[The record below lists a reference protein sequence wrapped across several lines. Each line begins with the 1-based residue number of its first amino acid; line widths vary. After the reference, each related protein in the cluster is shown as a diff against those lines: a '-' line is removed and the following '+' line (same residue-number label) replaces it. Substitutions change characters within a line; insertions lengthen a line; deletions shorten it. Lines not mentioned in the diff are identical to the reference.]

1 MDERRTMIMAE
12 KKSVS
17 VKVVNMAGAEVGSIS
32 LSGHVFGCEEHK
44 QAMFNA
50 VQVEQANS
58 RQATAKT
65 KVRHEVSGGGKKP
78 WRQKG
83 TGRARA
89 GSSRSPIWVG
99 GGTVFAPVG
108 TQNFTL
114 SQNKKEHQLALR
126 SALSLKTPKDL
137 VVVDEIKFTTMKT
150 KEFVKML
157 EALKVDTKVLVVVSE
172 LDEELA
178 RTVRNVCYARVVTSD
193 NVSVYDLLN
202 ADKLVMSKAAVKDVE
217 EALK

>member
-1 MDERRTMIMAE
+1 MAE

-17 VKVVNMAGAEVGSIS
+17 VKVVNMAGEEVSKIS
-32 LSGHVFGCEEHK
+32 LAGSVFAIEPHK

-50 VQVEQANS
+50 VLVEQANA

-99 GGTVFAPVG
+99 GGTVFGPVG
-108 TQNFTL
+108 TQNYTL

-137 VVVDEIKFTTMKT
+137 VVVDEIKFDAKKT

-157 EALKVDTKVLVVVSE
+157 SALKVDSKVLVVVSE
-172 LDEELA
+172 IDENLFA
-178 RTVRNVCYARVVTSD
+178 CARNVDYARLVTSD

-202 ADKLVMSKAAVKDVE
+202 VDKLVMSKDAVKAVE

>member
-1 MDERRTMIMAE
+1 MAE
-12 KKSVS
+12 KKTVS
-17 VKVVNMAGAEVGSIS
+17 VKVLNMAGEQVKDLKLAGS
-32 LSGHVFGCEEHK
+32 VFAVEPHK

-99 GGTVFAPVG
+99 GGTVFGPTGV
-108 TQNFTL
+108 QNHKIA
-114 SQNKKEHQLALR
+114 QNRKEHKLALK
-126 SALSLKTPKDL
+126 SAYS
-137 VVVDEIKFTTMKT
+137 VVVREGNLIVLDKFELKEVKT
-150 KEFVKML
+150 KAVATML
-157 EALKVDTKVLVVVSE
+157 KALKAEGKVLLVLKDFDENVVLSAQNLANVVVT
-172 LDEELA
+172 A
-178 RTVRNVCYARVVTSD
+178 VN
-193 NVSVYDLLN
+193 NVSVYDLMYF
-202 ADKLVMSKAAVKDVE
+202 DKVLMDEDTVKLVE
-217 EALK
+217 EALI

>member
-1 MDERRTMIMAE
+1 MAE

-17 VKVVNMAGAEVGSIS
+17 VKVLNMAGEEVGKIS
-32 LSGHVFGCEEHK
+32 LAGSVFAVEPHK

-50 VQVEQANS
+50 VQVEQANA

-99 GGTVFAPVG
+99 GGTVFGPVG
-108 TQNFTL
+108 TQNYTL
-114 SQNKKEHQLALR
+114 SQNKKEHQLALK

-137 VVVDEIKFTTMKT
+137 VVVDEIKFDSKKT
-150 KEFVKML
+150 KDFVKML
-157 EALKVDTKVLVVVSE
+157 DALKVSTKVLVVVGE
-172 LDEELA
+172 IDENLFA
-178 RTVRNVCYARVVTSD
+178 SGRNVDYAKIVTPD

-202 ADKLVMSKAAVKDVE
+202 VDKLVMSKDAAKAVE

>member
-1 MDERRTMIMAE
+1 MAE

-17 VKVVNMAGAEVGSIS
+17 VKVLNMAGEQVKDLKLAGS
-32 LSGHVFGCEEHK
+32 VFAVEPHK

-99 GGTVFAPVG
+99 GGTVFGPVG
-108 TQNFTL
+108 NQNFTI
-114 SQNKKEHQLALR
+114 SQNKKEHQLAVR

-137 VVVDEIKFTTMKT
+137 VVIDEIKFADKKT

-157 EALKVDTKVLVVVSE
+157 KAIKCEVKTLVVVNE
-172 LDEELA
+172 IDENLFA
-178 RTVRNVCYARVVTSD
+178 SVRNVAYAKVVTTD

-202 ADKLVMSKAAVKDVE
+202 ADKLVMSEAAVKEVE

>member
-1 MDERRTMIMAE
+1 MKGETNMAE
-12 KKSVS
+12 KKINLNVYDMQGNKLETKLSVLAS
-17 VKVVNMAGAEVGSIS
+17 
-32 LSGHVFGCEEHK
+32 VFGVEEHK
-44 QAMFNA
+44 VAMFNA
-50 VQVEQANS
+50 VQVEQANA

-99 GGTVFAPVG
+99 GGTVFGPVG
-108 TQNFTL
+108 TQNYTL
-114 SQNKKEHQLALR
+114 SQNKKEHQLALK
-126 SALSLKTPKDL
+126 SALSLKADKDL
-137 VVVDEIKFTTMKT
+137 VVVDEIKFEGKKT
-150 KEFVKML
+150 KDFVNML
-157 EALKVDTKVLVVVSE
+157 KALKVDTKVLVVVE
-172 LDEELA
+172 AIDENTFA
-178 RTVRNVCYARVVTSD
+178 SVRNVNYAKVVTPD

-202 ADKLVMSKAAVKDVE
+202 VDKLVMSKAAVKAVE

>member
-1 MDERRTMIMAE
+1 MAD
-12 KKSVS
+12 KKVS
-17 VKVVNMAGAEVGSIS
+17 VKVVNMAGEEVNKLS
-32 LSGHVFGCEEHK
+32 LSASVFGIEPHK

-99 GGTVFAPVG
+99 GGTVFGPVG
-108 TQNFTL
+108 NQNFTL
-114 SQNKKEHQLALR
+114 SQNRKEHQLALR

-137 VVVDEIKFTTMKT
+137 VVIDEIKFESKKT

-157 EALKVDTKVLVVVSE
+157 AAVKCDVKTLVVVKSI
-172 LDEELA
+172 DENLFA
-178 RTVRNVCYARVVTSD
+178 SVRNVDYAKVVTTD

-202 ADKLVMSKAAVKDVE
+202 AEKLVMSEAAVKEVE

>member
-1 MDERRTMIMAE
+1 MAE

-17 VKVVNMAGAEVGSIS
+17 VKVLNMAGEEVSKMNLNAEV
-32 LSGHVFGCEEHK
+32 FGIEPHQ
-44 QAMFNA
+44 QAMFDA
-50 VQVEQANS
+50 VQVEQANQ

-99 GGTVFAPVG
+99 GGTVFGPVG
-108 TQNFTL
+108 NQNFTI
-114 SQNKKEHQLALR
+114 SQNKKEHKLALK
-126 SALSLKTPKDL
+126 SALSLKTKDGL
-137 VVVDEIKFTTMKT
+137 VVVDEIKFDEKKT
-150 KEFVKML
+150 KNFVAFL
-157 EALKVDTKVLVVVSE
+157 DAIKVGSKALVVV
-172 LDEELA
+172 DAITEEIFA
-178 RTVRNVCYARVVTSD
+178 SARNVGYAKVVTSD
-193 NVSVYDLLN
+193 NISVVDLLN
-202 ADKLVMSKAAVKDVE
+202 VDNLVMSKASIKEVE

>member
-1 MDERRTMIMAE
+1 MAD
-12 KKSVS
+12 KKVN
-17 VKVVNMAGAEVGSIS
+17 VKVLNMAGEEVSKLS
-32 LSGHVFGCEEHK
+32 LDASVFAIEPHK

-50 VQVEQANS
+50 VQVEQANQ

-89 GSSRSPIWVG
+89 GSSRSPVWVG
-99 GGTVFAPVG
+99 GGTVFGPVG
-108 TQNFTL
+108 NQNFTL
-114 SQNKKEHQLALR
+114 SQNKKEHQLAVR
-126 SALSLKTPKDL
+126 SALSLKTPNDL
-137 VVVDEIKFTTMKT
+137 VVIDEIKFEAKKT
-150 KEFVKML
+150 KAFVKML
-157 EALKVDTKVLVVVSE
+157 EAIKCDVKTLVVVPE
-172 LDEELA
+172 IDENLFA
-178 RTVRNVCYARVVTSD
+178 SVRNVSYAKVVTTD

-202 ADKLVMSKAAVKDVE
+202 AEKLVMSEAAIKTVE

>member
-1 MDERRTMIMAE
+1 MAE

-17 VKVVNMAGAEVGSIS
+17 VKVLNMSGEEVKKINLAAS
-32 LSGHVFGCEEHK
+32 VFAVEPHK

-89 GSSRSPIWVG
+89 GSSRSPVWVG
-99 GGTVFAPVG
+99 GGTVFGPVG
-108 TQNFTL
+108 NQNFTI

-126 SALSLKTPKDL
+126 SALSLKTPADL
-137 VVVDEIKFTTMKT
+137 VVVDEIKFAEKKT
-150 KEFVKML
+150 KNFVNML
-157 EALKVDTKVLVVVSE
+157 KALKSEVKTLVVVTE
-172 LDEELA
+172 IDENLFA
-178 RTVRNVCYARVVTSD
+178 SVRNVAYAKVVTTD

-202 ADKLVMSKAAVKDVE
+202 AEKLVASESAIKKIE

>member
-1 MDERRTMIMAE
+1 MSE
-12 KKSVS
+12 KKTVS
-17 VKVVNMAGAEVGSIS
+17 VKVLNMAGEEVGKLS
-32 LSGHVFGCEEHK
+32 LNGAVFAVEPHK

-50 VQVEQANS
+50 VQVEQANQ

-99 GGTVFAPVG
+99 GGTVFGPVG
-108 TQNFTL
+108 NQNFTL
-114 SQNKKEHQLALR
+114 SQNRKEHQLALR

-137 VVVDEIKFTTMKT
+137 VVVNEIKFDGKKT

-157 EALKVDTKVLVVVSE
+157 AALKSEVKTLVVVSE
-172 LDEELA
+172 IDENLFA
-178 RTVRNVCYARVVTSD
+178 SVRNVNYAKVVTTD
-193 NVSVYDLLN
+193 NVSVFDLLN
-202 ADKLVMSKAAVKDVE
+202 AEKLVMSEAAVKEVE

>member
-1 MDERRTMIMAE
+1 MAE

-17 VKVVNMAGAEVGSIS
+17 VKVLNMAGEEVSKMNLNAEV
-32 LSGHVFGCEEHK
+32 FGIEPHQ
-44 QAMFNA
+44 QAMFDA
-50 VQVEQANS
+50 VQVEQANQ

-99 GGTVFAPVG
+99 GGTVFGPVG
-108 TQNFTL
+108 NQNFKI
-114 SQNKKEHQLALR
+114 SQNKKEHKLALK
-126 SALSLKTPKDL
+126 SALSLKTKDGL
-137 VVVDEIKFTTMKT
+137 VVVDEIKFDEKKT
-150 KEFVKML
+150 KNFVAFL
-157 EALKVDTKVLVVVSE
+157 DAIKVGSNALVVV
-172 LDEELA
+172 DAITEEIFA
-178 RTVRNVCYARVVTSD
+178 SARNVGYAKVVTSD
-193 NVSVYDLLN
+193 NISVVDLLN
-202 ADKLVMSKAAVKDVE
+202 VDNLVMSKASIKEVE

>member
-1 MDERRTMIMAE
+1 MAE
-12 KKSVS
+12 KKTISVALY
-17 VKVVNMAGAEVGSIS
+17 NMAGEKLDSKLS
-32 LSGHVFGCEEHK
+32 LAASVFGIEPHK

-50 VQVEQANS
+50 VQVEQANQ

-89 GSSRSPIWVG
+89 GSSRSPVWVG
-99 GGTVFAPVG
+99 GGTVFGPVG
-108 TQNFTL
+108 NQNYTL
-114 SQNKKEHQLALR
+114 SQNRKEHQLALR

-137 VVVDEIKFTTMKT
+137 VVVDEIKFDSKKT
-150 KEFVKML
+150 KDFVKML
-157 EALKVDTKVLVVVSE
+157 EALKVNSKALVVVSE
-172 LDEELA
+172 IDENLFA
-178 RTVRNVCYARVVTSD
+178 SGRNVDYARIVTPD

-202 ADKLVMSKAAVKDVE
+202 VDKLVMSKDAAKAVE

>member
-1 MDERRTMIMAE
+1 MAE
-12 KKSVS
+12 KKTVS
-17 VKVVNMAGAEVGSIS
+17 VKVVNMAGEEVKKINLAGS
-32 LSGHVFGCEEHK
+32 VFAVEPHK

-99 GGTVFAPVG
+99 GGTVFGPVG
-108 TQNFTL
+108 NQNFTL

-137 VVVDEIKFTTMKT
+137 VVVDEIKFAEKKT
-150 KEFVKML
+150 KNFVNML
-157 EALKVDTKVLVVVSE
+157 AALKSEVKTLVVVTE
-172 LDEELA
+172 IDENLFA
-178 RTVRNVCYARVVTSD
+178 SVRNVAYAKVVTTD

-202 ADKLVMSKAAVKDVE
+202 AEKLVMSEAAAKKVE